1 MTQHAAALTDARSRT
16 ADYVALTKPRL
27 NLLVIATTA
36 AGYYLGA
43 GAALDYAMLA
53 PRRSSARRW
62 SPADRRR
69 STSSPSAASTR

>member
-1 MTQHAAALTDARSRT
+1 MRPDALAMTDARSRT

-43 GAALDYAMLA
+43 GAGLDYAMLA
-53 PRRSSARRW
+53 ARRRAARRS

-69 STSSPSAASTR
+69 STSSPSGASTR